1 MRTEVLVDGAGDRVA
16 QILMNWNQKRGR
28 GEREGKGEGEGRA
41 RERSIID
48 QSLSGSQPSALSVA
62 LDV

>member
-16 QILMNWNQKRGR
+16 QILMNGNQTRGR
-28 GEREGKGEGEGRA
+28 GDRSGKVEGEGRA

-48 QSLSGSQPSALSVA
+48 QSLSGSQPSAFSVA